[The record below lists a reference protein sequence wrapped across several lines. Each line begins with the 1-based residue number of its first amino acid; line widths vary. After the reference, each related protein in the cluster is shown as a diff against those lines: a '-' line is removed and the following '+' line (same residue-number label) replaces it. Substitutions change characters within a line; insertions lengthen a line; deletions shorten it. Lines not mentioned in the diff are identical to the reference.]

1 MRCTV
6 PKPEIDHT
14 GLVRVQLQ
22 PVLPQPLPKHFQYAF
37 GVVFVRKQRHKVIAV
52 ANQSARLSVS
62 DVISPKVLFEISP
75 V

>member
-22 PVLPQPLPKHFQYAF
+22 PVNVAQDFPKYVEVNFPT
-37 GVVFVRKQRHKVIAV
+37 
-52 ANQSARLSVS
+52 LS
-62 DVISPKVLFEISP
+62 LW
-75 V
+75 